1 MLDHSGSGSFGERF
15 ADPSGSKFEMARLI
29 SQALSDE
36 GRFRRPVPAAP
47 DLNGIDFSLSANVVS
62 LPD

>member
-1 MLDHSGSGSFGERF
+1 MLDHSGSGSFVEHIAQPPG
-15 ADPSGSKFEMARLI
+15 GKFEMARLI

-36 GRFRRPVPAAP
+36 GGSRRPAPGAP
-47 DLNGIDFSLSANVVS
+47 DMNGMDFSVSANVVS

>member
-1 MLDHSGSGSFGERF
+1 MLDHSGSGSFGERI
-15 ADPSGSKFEMARLI
+15 AEPSGSKFEMARLI

-36 GRFRRPVPAAP
+36 GRFRRPAPGAP
-47 DLNGIDFSLSANVVS
+47 DMNGMNFSLSANVVS